1 MSKKIL
7 ITIITS
13 FYNSSNFINSYQKT
27 ILDQDFSKTFEI
39 IMVNDG
45 STDDSVQKI
54 KKLNLKNL
62 RLFSLKKNYGPSRG
76 RNLAIKKAKGDYIF
90 FLDIDDTMEKNTLS
104 TLYKKAI
111 NSRVDFIF
119 CDTKWIENSNNQ
131 REGIYSYSKDKII
144 KNSEITT
151 VMINRLYNPQQTPA
165 MVTAK
170 GRLIKRLLL
179 ISKKILFE
187 EKLKYL
193 EDEIFNWDLL
203 AHVKRA
209 QYVKKQLYCYHTHPE
224 IPSGII
230 SSVQFMFNISKF
242 KIIIEHIKKSLIV
255 RGVSETIAKKHGNQA
270 LIFFIINLLISN
282 SKSMFQKKI
291 NFKVGKSNQKKIIK
305 TILTSKEIEKGIPQ
319 YSIVEGE
326 NLLIPKA
333 IYLKKKKILQ
343 IESDKRAKEILY
355 LRSKKRY
362 I

>member
-1 MSKKIL
+1 MKKYINISNIEIFVNFFLIL
-7 ITIITS
+7 IFLYI
-13 FYNSSNFINSYQKT
+13 YY
-27 ILDQDFSKTFEI
+27 FSLNHI
-39 IMVNDG
+39 
-45 STDDSVQKI
+45 
-54 KKLNLKNL
+54 LNLWT
-62 RLFSLKKNYGPSRG
+62 Y
-76 RNLAIKKAKGDYIF
+76 
-90 FLDIDDTMEKNTLS
+90 
-104 TLYKKAI
+104 
-111 NSRVDFIF
+111 
-119 CDTKWIENSNNQ
+119 
-131 REGIYSYSKDKII
+131 
-144 KNSEITT
+144 SEILLNYSAGFIRRGFLGE
-151 VMINRLYNPQQTPA
+151 V
-165 MVTAK
+165 
-170 GRLIKRLLL
+170 LIIASKIG
-179 ISKKILFE
+179 ISKKIFFE

-224 IPSGII
+224 ISSGII
-230 SSVQFMFNISKF
+230 SSIQFMFNISKF

-305 TILTSKEIEKGIPQ
+305 TILTSKEIEKAIAQ

>member
-13 FYNSSNFINSYQKT
+13 FYNSSHFINSYQKT

-111 NSRVDFIF
+111 NSKVDFIF

-151 VMINRLYNPQQTPA
+151 VMINRLYNPQQTPG

-255 RGVSETIAKKHGNQA
+255 RGVSETIAKKHGN

-305 TILTSKEIEKGIPQ
+305 TILTSKEIEKGIAQ